1 MSNAAPDRFLAYIDG
16 EYFKPTMAMLDIAGT
31 GNIEVLV
38 DDQHS
43 TLLVS
48 NAQGCLLRINGIRG
62 HLQFRNLYGSKAW
75 QSSLGREESRV
86 DYVSPDELRKEL
98 QRLRNA
104 EATVHDADLA
114 CWRPRIR
121 TSLR

>member
-1 MSNAAPDRFLAYIDG
+1 MSNSEPERLLAYVDG
-16 EYFKPTMAMLDIAGT
+16 KYLRPTRAMLDLAGT
-31 GNIEVLV
+31 GNVEVLV

-62 HLQFRNLYGSKAW
+62 HLQFRDLYGSKTW
-75 QSSLGREESRV
+75 RPRLERDESHV
-86 DYVSPDELRKEL
+86 DYVSPAELRKEL

-104 EATVHDADLA
+104 EAD
-114 CWRPRIR
+114 CGR
-121 TSLR
+121 TI

>member
-62 HLQFRNLYGSKAW
+62 HLQFRDLYGSKAW
-75 QSSLGREESRV
+75 RPSREREESRV
-86 DYVSPDELRKEL
+86 DYVSADELRKEL

-104 EATVHDADLA
+104 EAASDPARFGGDA
-114 CWRPRIR
+114 
-121 TSLR
+121 